1 MATVELRVRVRV
13 RVRLRVRLSHS
24 NPSPSPSPS
33 PSPNQGARLTNYD
46 KEVRQRKWYLQVMHQ
61 TEAEP

>member
-1 MATVELRVRVRV
+1 MATVKFRVWVRV

-24 NPSPSPSPS
+24 NPSPSPS

>member
-1 MATVELRVRVRV
+1 MATVKFRVRVRV
-13 RVRLRVRLSHS
+13 RVRLRVRVSNS
-24 NPSPSPSPS
+24 NPSPSPNPN
-33 PSPNQGARLTNYD
+33 PNQGARLTNYD